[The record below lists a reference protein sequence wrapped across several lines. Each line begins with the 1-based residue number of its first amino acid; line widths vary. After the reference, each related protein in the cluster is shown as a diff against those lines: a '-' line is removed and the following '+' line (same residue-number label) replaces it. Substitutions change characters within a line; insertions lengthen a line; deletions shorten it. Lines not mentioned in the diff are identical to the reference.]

1 MKTFFALG
9 LAILFAGNVAAQTTL
24 QLKDAIAYAL
34 ANSTVLEKARLD
46 IEQGE
51 ALVAETRA
59 GALPQVSASSSLTG
73 NPIVQQFV
81 MPTEAF
87 GGAPGEFMAI
97 RAGQNW
103 NAMSQVQLS
112 QQLFNRQLFT
122 GIKAAR
128 GSTEYYRILMDQSEQ
143 NIIQQVAANYYMVL
157 INREKLQVI
166 AANLERMGKLEQ
178 VVRGQYESGLAKK
191 IDLDR
196 ISVNKGNQEAQHEEL
211 KRALVHQE
219 NLLKYYMD
227 MPADVQITLPA
238 FSPTTL
244 EQFSNFASANVDY
257 RVENLPDY
265 QALKKQEELLQYE
278 LSARKAEYFPT
289 LSLDANY
296 AYNTQSRKL
305 NLYGPG
311 ALNYDVSAVS
321 LRLNIPIFDGFA
333 KRSRIRQSNI
343 AIRKIN
349 EDIRN
354 TTNSL
359 VIANNNA
366 LNQVKSSL
374 KTITNQQANKDLAL
388 EVYHSTRNNYQNGLA
403 TLTDLLDAESELV
416 AAQNSYNEA
425 LLNLK
430 VAEIELAKSRGEIK
444 SILNN

>member
-1 MKTFFALG
+1 MKTFFVI
-9 LAILFAGNVAAQTTL
+9 AISVLLAGNVAAQTTL
-24 QLKDAIAYAL
+24 RLEDAITYAL

-51 ALVAETRA
+51 AVVAETRA
-59 GALPQVSASSSLTG
+59 AALPQVSATSSLTG

-81 MPTEAF
+81 LPAEAF

-97 RAGQNW
+97 RAGQTW

-112 QQLFNRQLFT
+112 QQLFNKQLFA
-122 GIKAAR
+122 GIKAAK
-128 GSTEYYRILMDQSEQ
+128 GSAEYYRILMDQSEQ
-143 NIIQQVAANYYMVL
+143 NVIQQVAANYYMVL
-157 INREKLQVI
+157 INREKLHVI
-166 AANLERMGKLEQ
+166 AANLERIGTLER

-196 ISVNKGNQEAQHEEL
+196 ISVNKSNQEAQHEEL

-227 MPADVQITLPA
+227 MPASEQIILPELALEALEQSPKLASMDAGYDVQNI
-238 FSPTTL
+238 
-244 EQFSNFASANVDY
+244 
-257 RVENLPDY
+257 PDY
-265 QALKKQEELLQYE
+265 QVLKKQEELLIYE
-278 LSARKAEYFPT
+278 LKSRQAEYFPT

-296 AYNTQSRKL
+296 TYNTQSSKL
-305 NLYGPG
+305 NLYGPR
-311 ALNYDVSAVS
+311 ALNFDVSAVA

-343 AIRKIN
+343 KLRKIN
-349 EDIRN
+349 EDIKN

-359 VIANNNA
+359 TIANDNA

-374 KTITNQQANKDLAL
+374 KTITNQQANKNLAL
-388 EVYHSTRNNYQNGLA
+388 DVYQSTKNNYHNGLA
-403 TLTDLLDAESELV
+403 TLTDLLDAESELM

-425 LLNLK
+425 LLNFK
-430 VAEIELAKSRGEIK
+430 IAEIDLAKSRGEIK
-444 SILNN
+444 SLLNN